1 MSEPHWTSYVGMATG
16 IIGAITG
23 VAGAIMGY
31 VSVKKTKSIKSMDLR
46 IELRK
51 TINELR
57 LKLEQLEKLMEQANG
72 SRKALA
78 AAMGTSSSSMMDFW
92 TQGVQSDKIAL
103 QKLSEEAPAAKND
116 YVASDFK
123 ELEAKLVVVH
133 QIQIQ
138 VDALI
143 SKYNAALQ
151 EDKEIRDHLRQQS
164 TARLNNII
172 RGPRA

>member
-1 MSEPHWTSYVGMATG
+1 MSDPHWTGYVGMATG

-31 VSVKKTKSIKSMDLR
+31 VSLKKAKSIKSMDLR

-51 TINELR
+51 TISELR
-57 LKLEQLEKLMEQANG
+57 LKLDQLEKLIEQANG
-72 SRKALA
+72 SRKAVA
-78 AAMGTSSSSMMDFW
+78 AAAGTSSSSMMDLW
-92 TQGVQSDKIAL
+92 IQGVQADKIAV
-103 QKLSEEAPAAKND
+103 QKLSTETPTSKND

-123 ELEAKLVVVH
+123 ELETELLEVH

-143 SKYNAALQ
+143 SKYNTALQ
-151 EDKEIRDHLRQQS
+151 ADKEIRDHLKQQS
-164 TARLNNII
+164 TAR
-172 RGPRA
+172 